1 MDNNRVPLCSIFL
14 QVIFFTH
21 KLNFSGYVCY
31 MFQIIDNVKM
41 LIEEMKNLANQ
52 KNILEEGA
60 KQVIHDAVLSSQT
73 SVRIAGNLH
82 LFMLLFQVCLPV
94 EIFCKRFK
102 FIYCTRIWHQLS
114 CTFHYF

>member
-1 MDNNRVPLCSIFL
+1 MDNKCVPLCSIFS

-21 KLNFSGYVCY
+21 KLNFSGHVCY

-94 EIFCKRFK
+94 EIFCKRFNLYTVQGSGTNFLVH
-102 FIYCTRIWHQLS
+102 FII
-114 CTFHYF
+114 